1 MNNFIDK
8 FVEKSSKL
16 ANQIHLRSMRD
27 SVALTMPLAIL
38 AGIMV
43 LLNSLILDPNG
54 VLSSIINT
62 NTLVKAQEVGTHVQ
76 MEH

>member
-27 SVALTMPLAIL
+27 SVALTMPLA
-38 AGIMV
+38 GIMV

-54 VLSSIINT
+54 VLSRD
-62 NTLVKAQEVGTHVQ
+62 
-76 MEH
+76 